1 MDALIRFKK
10 NVSRLALLEEHPFLP
25 LLFILGLSILIKAVL
40 IFQAD
45 IINDDGIR
53 YVNAAHELFQGNIA
67 AAFVHEKMLG
77 FVLLLGLT
85 HAVVPDWFLAGKLL
99 SSAAL
104 IVTTIPLYFLAQ
116 QLFGRRAALLTATAF
131 TVAPIINDKCTAV
144 IKDPLFLC
152 LAVLSLCLMLL
163 ALEKSRWCFSLA
175 AGFLCLFS
183 VLVRPEGSVL
193 FLVVAMFLGILAVFL
208 PQSRS
213 LNLKLVAAFCLPTFT
228 ASMIAIIMF
237 ISGAIAMDTL
247 PGIHEKFAY
256 YFQLD
261 VMNNYKVIYQHLKE
275 VEENFPG
282 GQWSNDFFESARGNI
297 CLIYLFGLMQ
307 SYGKL
312 LFPVF
317 VIPLIWGLRLESKWN
332 RQLVLFLTVLTSFLL
347 MDYLYLL
354 SRNYLSGRYL
364 LLPVVLG
371 FVLVGHGMDRI
382 SISLSNLRFRKTAF
396 TAVLILCV
404 LLPVGRAFVKVSHEK
419 EEIKAAGVWLRDNRN
434 MAHTKLIVSDERIA
448 FYAGLY
454 RGAYDTFQDN
464 ELNQLREKTLHK
476 DYDLVVAYRNKAT
489 MDETPDLKGFSFI
502 KDFAGNKKVALIYEK
517 KT

>member
-1 MDALIRFKK
+1 
-10 NVSRLALLEEHPFLP
+10 
-25 LLFILGLSILIKAVL
+25 
-40 IFQAD
+40 
-45 IINDDGIR
+45 
-53 YVNAAHELFQGNIA
+53 
-67 AAFVHEKMLG
+67 
-77 FVLLLGLT
+77 
-85 HAVVPDWFLAGKLL
+85 
-99 SSAAL
+99 
-104 IVTTIPLYFLAQ
+104 
-116 QLFGRRAALLTATAF
+116 
-131 TVAPIINDKCTAV
+131 
-144 IKDPLFLC
+144 
-152 LAVLSLCLMLL
+152 
-163 ALEKSRWCFSLA
+163 
-175 AGFLCLFS
+175 
-183 VLVRPEGSVL
+183 
-193 FLVVAMFLGILAVFL
+193 
-208 PQSRS
+208 
-213 LNLKLVAAFCLPTFT
+213 
-228 ASMIAIIMF
+228 
-237 ISGAIAMDTL
+237 MDTL